1 MDKASRVI
9 SGTWGEMWLDDVYVA
24 ECYGLQA
31 KVTFNRE
38 TIQQC
43 RKLTSGRK
51 LMGMDGTGSVKTH
64 KVSSRMTEALGT
76 AIKQGKDPRFTIISK
91 LDDPDAYGAERVM
104 LTGVAFDDMTLADW
118 EVGVTGK
125 LESPFTFEGWELV
138 DAIREG

>member
-1 MDKASRVI
+1 
-9 SGTWGEMWLDDVYVA
+9 
-24 ECYGLQA
+24 
-31 KVTFNRE
+31 
-38 TIQQC
+38 
-43 RKLTSGRK
+43 
-51 LMGMDGTGSVKTH
+51 
-64 KVSSRMTEALGT
+64 MTEALGT

>member
-9 SGTWGEMWLDDVYVA
+9 SGTWGEMWLDDVYVG

-43 RKLTSGRK
+43 RKLTAGRK
-51 LMGMDGTGSVKTH
+51 LMSMEGTGSVKMH
-64 KVSSRMTEALGT
+64 KVSSRMTEAIGER
-76 AIKQGKDPRFTIISK
+76 IKQGIDPRFTIISK

-104 LTGVAFDDMTLADW
+104 LTGVSFDDLTLADW
-118 EVGVTGK
+118 EVGAVGK
-125 LESPFTFEGWELV
+125 LENPFAFEDWELV
-138 DAIREG
+138 DAIAEG

>member
-9 SGTWGEMWLDDVYVA
+9 SGTWGEMWLVDVYVA

-31 KVTFNRE
+31 KITFNRE